1 MKKKIMIGMI
11 LGASI
16 LSFSGCS
23 STKNTEVSI
32 LATTDL
38 HGYLP
43 YELTSYIKNEKAK
56 DKNTLLVDAGDFF
69 DLGKSGSPMDKYF
82 DTKWSD
88 DAYNNKKYLEVPI
101 AKEMK
106 EVGYDTVVLGNHEF
120 IKNNKFQLD
129 NLVKDFKKQ
138 DIDVLSANT
147 YKKDGKNYVDPY
159 VIKDISTPDGNVKVG
174 ILGLTIQEVGQTYDE
189 SSSGQAKA
197 TSEGLRDF
205 QGYNGELYMTDLIK
219 EANKWVNIMQKENP
233 DIILAVVHSGEES
246 DINKYPGNRIKELA
260 KEINGID
267 AIVAGH
273 THKEISQHTYKN
285 KSGKKVIV
293 TQPGKYGE
301 CISKLN
307 FELEKNNNKWNIV
320 DKSSDLT
327 KFEKSKED
335 KNFDKFKNAIQD
347 FIQREIKSDK
357 TKETIH
363 LKDITPFDWDKV
375 YVFKPKTSSET
386 IYKTIGYKWQDIKP
400 ANDKDMVQMVFMKNG
415 KVVCHFYGYSKYL
428 SLYLNFDKSEYKDSV
443 VTIYPKDNDKFK
455 ISIDKLWLTANLT
468 HI

>member
-38 HGYLP
+38 HGCLP

-56 DKNTLLVDAGDFF
+56 DKNTILVDAGDFF
-69 DLGKSGSPMDKYF
+69 DYGKSGSPIEKYF
-82 DTKWSD
+82 YTKGSD
-88 DAYNNKKYLEVPI
+88 DAYNKKYLEVPI
-101 AKEMK
+101 SKEMK
-106 EVGYDTVVLGNHEF
+106 EIGYDTVVLGNHEF
-120 IKNNKFQLD
+120 IKNNKLELD
-129 NLVKDFKKQ
+129 NMVKDFKKQ
-138 DIDVLSANT
+138 DIYVLSANT

-219 EANKWVNIMQKENP
+219 EANKWVNVMQKENP

-301 CISKLN
+301 CISKIN
-307 FELEKNNNKWNIV
+307 FKLEKIITNGIL
-320 DKSSDLT
+320 LT
-327 KFEKSKED
+327 
-335 KNFDKFKNAIQD
+335 NPVI
-347 FIQREIKSDK
+347 
-357 TKETIH
+357 
-363 LKDITPFDWDKV
+363 
-375 YVFKPKTSSET
+375 
-386 IYKTIGYKWQDIKP
+386 
-400 ANDKDMVQMVFMKNG
+400 
-415 KVVCHFYGYSKYL
+415 
-428 SLYLNFDKSEYKDSV
+428 
-443 VTIYPKDNDKFK
+443 
-455 ISIDKLWLTANLT
+455 
-468 HI
+468 